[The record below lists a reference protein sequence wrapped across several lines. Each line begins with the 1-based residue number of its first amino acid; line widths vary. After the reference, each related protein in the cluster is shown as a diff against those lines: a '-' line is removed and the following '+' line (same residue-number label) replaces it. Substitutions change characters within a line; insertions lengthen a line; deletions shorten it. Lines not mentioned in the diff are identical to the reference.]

1 MVVRFVIMQK
11 LVNVLAVI
19 SFGVSGAVV
28 AGGVYVYANQDA
40 IRESIKER
48 VMEGVKEAIGG
59 SQIGSA
65 LINGSV
71 TDESLGADTALPIPS
86 IPF

>member
-11 LVNVLAVI
+11 LINVLAVA
-19 SFGVSGAVV
+19 SFGVSAAVV
-28 AGGVYVYANQDA
+28 AGGVYVYTNQDA
-40 IRESIKER
+40 IKDQIKGQ
-48 VMEGVKEAIGG
+48 VMEGVQDAIGG
-59 SQIGSA
+59 SQLGSA

-71 TDESLGADTALPIPS
+71 TDEALDADSALPIPS